1 MPNTVKQTLANI
13 RQAQLTALQDSSAQD
28 EQQQVVNEC
37 HLRLMD
43 LVGPIAT
50 ELVEDTL
57 ESVATLYY
65 ARELVCRYAES
76 SLRPSVFQEDKE
88 VAHSSIDFRTGL
100 LSARPLLIGLSV

>member
-13 RQAQLTALQDSSAQD
+13 RQAQLVTLQDSSAQD

-43 LVGPIAT
+43 MVGPTAT
-50 ELVEDTL
+50 ELVEDAL

-65 ARELVCRYAES
+65 ARELVCRYAEAM
-76 SLRPSVFQEDKE
+76 R
-88 VAHSSIDFRTGL
+88 RTY
-100 LSARPLLIGLSV
+100 